1 MKIGAILVLYNPDVA
16 RTRNVVELLLP
27 QVDAICAIDNSDNG
41 GAESMFEAL
50 PQVKYIPL
58 HGNYGIA
65 RAQNEGIRYFQQ
77 EGFDFILFIDQDTL
91 PEKDAVER
99 LLASWQCLDR
109 QGIKV
114 GAVAPIAIN
123 HFTKKPVSYSIAKK
137 GEHNIEDH
145 HYFEVIHTMSSLS
158 LIKLSMFDEVGL
170 MWEELFIDAVDCEWC
185 WRAADRIGARFFYDC
200 DIHMDHILG
209 AGTKTV
215 GKRSIHITPP
225 FRMYYQYRNFIWL
238 LRKKY
243 VPRRWLRKNAV
254 KYVLK
259 IGYYVLNGPD
269 RLAYLKNIA
278 RGIRDGV
285 KGAKSEK

>member
-1 MKIGAILVLYNPDVA
+1 MIGAILVLYNPDLS
-16 RTRNVVELLLP
+16 RTRQVVERMLS
-27 QVDAICAIDNSDNG
+27 QVDAICAIDNSDNDK
-41 GAESMFEAL
+41 ATEMFKEL
-50 PQVKYIPL
+50 PKVKYISL

-65 RAQNEGIRYFQQ
+65 KAQNEGIRYFQK
-77 EGFDFILFIDQDTL
+77 EGFDFIVFIDQDTM
-91 PEKDAVER
+91 PEEGTISR
-99 LLASWQCLDR
+99 LLSSWQCLDR

-123 HFTKKPVSYSIAKK
+123 HFTKQPVSYSISKMAEIDFE
-137 GEHNIEDH
+137 GH
-145 HYFEVIHTMSSLS
+145 HYFEVMHTMSSLS

-170 MWEELFIDAVDCEWC
+170 MWEQLFIDAVDCEWC
-185 WRAADRIGARFFYDC
+185 WRAADKVGARFFYDC

-209 AGTKTV
+209 VGTKKV

-238 LRKKY
+238 LHKKY
-243 VPRRWLRKNAV
+243 VPRRWLKKNAV

-259 IGYYVLNGPD
+259 IGYYILNGPD

-278 RGIRDGV
+278 RGIRDGI
-285 KGAKSEK
+285 KGVRS